1 MRISEIISYNIKTRR
16 KELKI
21 SQSSLAEKT
30 DLSPGMIAGIE
41 ICKVTPSMESLDKIA
56 VALHLKPYQ
65 LLMDDEDKK
74 PFNQREFQNEV
85 ETILRQ
91 ELKRFE
97 TAFTDRL
104 YNLRN
109 N

>member
-1 MRISEIISYNIKTRR
+1 MRISEIISYNIKARR

-74 PFNQREFQNEV
+74 PFNKREFRDEV
-85 ETILRQ
+85 ETILKQ
-91 ELKRFE
+91 ELNRFE
-97 TAFTDRL
+97 AAFTDRL
-104 YNLRN
+104 RHFGND
-109 N
+109 